1 MPAMGLL
8 MIKMVNMT
16 TMDLLHITIKMEN
29 LIMMDLLPLTI
40 KMIVLI
46 MMDTEV
52 QVILL
57 MKVEENMKQNE
68 TKTQLNY

>member
-1 MPAMGLL
+1 
-8 MIKMVNMT
+8 
-16 TMDLLHITIKMEN
+16 MDLLHITIKMEN

-40 KMIVLI
+40 KMGVLI

-57 MKVEENMKQNE
+57 MEVKENKNQNE